1 MLLVFKYMTHV
12 RFKPLGIWS
21 TIVLSK
27 ILRLK
32 KKKTEKHIQYPRS
45 TVNVL
50 ILKILLSEQ
59 VNSVQGIST
68 PDVQYFMR
76 VVLT

>member
-1 MLLVFKYMTHV
+1 MVNHSAVKNLETE
-12 RFKPLGIWS
+12 
-21 TIVLSK
+21 
-27 ILRLK
+27 K
-32 KKKTEKHIQYPRS
+32 KKPEKHIQYPRS

>member
-1 MLLVFKYMTHV
+1 MVNHSAVKNLETE
-12 RFKPLGIWS
+12 
-21 TIVLSK
+21 
-27 ILRLK
+27 K

>member
-1 MLLVFKYMTHV
+1 MVNHSAVKNLETE
-12 RFKPLGIWS
+12 
-21 TIVLSK
+21 
-27 ILRLK
+27 
-32 KKKTEKHIQYPRS
+32 KKTEMHIQYPRS

-68 PDVQYFMR
+68 PDVQYFMH
-76 VVLT
+76 VVLA